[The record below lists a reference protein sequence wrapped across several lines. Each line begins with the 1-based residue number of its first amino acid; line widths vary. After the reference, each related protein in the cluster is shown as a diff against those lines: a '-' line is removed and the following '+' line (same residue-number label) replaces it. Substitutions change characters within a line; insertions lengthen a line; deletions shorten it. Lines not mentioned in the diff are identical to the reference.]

1 MNLEGHWSTL
11 EGTWR
16 VAENGLNLLQLKKK
30 DNYLVA
36 EPGEQAPGR
45 EGGARGQTTTG
56 AARL

>member
-45 EGGARGQTTTG
+45 EGGGR
-56 AARL
+56 

>member
-1 MNLEGHWSTL
+1 MNMEAGGSYL
-11 EGTWR
+11 EGTWW

-45 EGGARGQTTTG
+45 EGINKI
-56 AARL
+56 